1 MASRLQTVQP
11 VGGPDGCGHLPSH
24 HVCHTMVLCSDH
36 SIAGGLLLQ
45 VSGLSQTWSVCVY
58 VCVCVCVYLCVYVC
72 SFLNVSFFPP
82 DINWGSSTQAF
93 LVTYAMRNLLKL
105 EKLEVHVKN
114 FR

>member
-45 VSGLSQTWSVCVY
+45 VSGLSQTWSVCV
-58 VCVCVCVYLCVYVC
+58 CVCVRICVCMCVH
-72 SFLNVSFFPP
+72 S
-82 DINWGSSTQAF
+82 
-93 LVTYAMRNLLKL
+93 
-105 EKLEVHVKN
+105 
-114 FR
+114 